1 MNDRRVAASILDAC
15 RKSAER
21 FRAIFPKAP
30 PEMAAACAAEFLTG
44 VSQTAFFLTAN
55 DGGATPQQIER
66 ACALVASEL
75 SLATT
80 THHQALEQ

>member
-15 RKSAER
+15 RKSAQR
-21 FRAIFPKAP
+21 FRAVFPDAP

-66 ACALVASEL
+66 SCQLAAAEL
-75 SLATT
+75 NLATS
-80 THHQALEQ
+80 THHETIKP